1 MLVKTFINS
10 INIAGE
16 KMHVQKQDLHD
27 PWKRECKN
35 RKSEK
40 CPGAPKLGWIAS
52 VFLLLDKTSLK
63 DPYAPSLS
71 PGLKFSDK

>member
-16 KMHVQKQDLHD
+16 NACAEAGPAWALEKRVQK
-27 PWKRECKN
+27 PKAREV
-35 RKSEK
+35 S
-40 CPGAPKLGWIAS
+40 GAPKLGWIAS